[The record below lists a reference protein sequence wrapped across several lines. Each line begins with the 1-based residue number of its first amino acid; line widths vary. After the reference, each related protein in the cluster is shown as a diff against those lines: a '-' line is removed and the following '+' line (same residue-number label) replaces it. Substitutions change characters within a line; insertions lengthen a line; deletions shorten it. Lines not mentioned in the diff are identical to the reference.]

1 MLTFAKLMQEDVLN
15 TNKKLIVENERAY
28 IEVSDQVK
36 EKRDILPYL

>member
-1 MLTFAKLMQEDVLN
+1 MQEDVLN
-15 TNKKLIVENERAY
+15 SNKKLIVENERAF

>member
-1 MLTFAKLMQEDVLN
+1 MQEDVLN

>member
-1 MLTFAKLMQEDVLN
+1 MQEDVLN

-36 EKRDILPYL
+36 EKRDILRYL